1 MSIRVFLFLMFGLSA
16 VGTAQQSN
24 IGMPMIH
31 GYSRHDYRGGT
42 QNWGFVQN
50 RQGIMFVANNEGVLE
65 FNGQEWNKYPLPNQT
80 IVRSIALDDN
90 GRLFVG
96 GQDEAGYFE
105 ADEHGSLKY
114 HSIKPLIP
122 ENASRFEDV
131 WDMLALPEGVFFR
144 ASDNIYRL
152 HQGRVQVFS
161 TGKPIV
167 FLGGW
172 AGNILIQDA
181 DGQLLKFSQNRFT
194 ALTNTPSTLQ
204 AGITEALNYHPDTVL
219 LATENEGFYY
229 YTTSEFGQWTIPD
242 QAFLLQNRIQ
252 AVSILP
258 GKRLAIATAHGG
270 LLMLDSDRKARHLLG
285 KEDGLQNNN
294 VRSVFAD
301 ADNHLWLGLDNGI
314 DYVITGS
321 PFTAIL
327 PDGPLEGT
335 AYSACIHQNAIY
347 FGTSNGLF
355 TAPWNAH
362 YNPFAK
368 NTRFKL
374 VPNTNG
380 QVWGL
385 GAIDNEL
392 FMGHHEGAFVIYAT
406 GARKIS
412 PEMGYWMFLPVP
424 GKPDLLAGGNY
435 YGISLYQ
442 KQSAGSWAFQRKITG
457 LSESSRIMA
466 TDEEGALW
474 MSHPYRG
481 IFRIPMDA
489 KSKAAKVQFFGT
501 AQGLPSDLQNHVFS
515 IKNEI
520 VATAREGIYRFDAT
534 KGRFVP
540 HETYNPLLGAQSR
553 VRRLVEDSQ
562 GNVWYAMEGE
572 VGVLWVK
579 DRGLKKEV
587 VREVFPELKNRLVG
601 GFEFIYPHDSR
612 NVFFGSEKGFI
623 HFNPSENRSR
633 KRNLKTVIS
642 RVVLI
647 AESDSLIYAG
657 HGRPK
662 QTPKFH
668 SRMNAFRFFFA
679 LPHYETWQPQEFQV
693 MLEGLEDVWSDW
705 SEKSQREFTNL
716 PPGKYV
722 FRVRSRL
729 SSGKI
734 GEEAAFAF
742 EILPPW
748 YATRVAL
755 TLFMLCFAGS
765 IAGLIWIPQRKFQQ
779 ERERMKQKSQQQEEA
794 HREAAR
800 QSEEEIMRLRN
811 EKLEAEVAF
820 KNKEMASVTLHLLQK
835 SELLHKIGEDL
846 QKLHRKVQNA
856 ESQKEIR
863 KLMAM
868 LQNNTRLDSD
878 WAQFAQHFDQVHSDF
893 FKRIRERFPQLTPK
907 DLKMCAYLRLNLS
920 SKEIA
925 PLMNISVRGVEI
937 SRYRLRKKLEL
948 DTDENLTDFFLNF

>member
-1 MSIRVFLFLMFGLSA
+1 MRIRVFIFLMFGLFEFA
-16 VGTAQQSN
+16 AAQQSN
-24 IGMPMIH
+24 IGMPMMQ

-42 QNWGFVQN
+42 QNWGFVQSPE
-50 RQGIMFVANNEGVLE
+50 GVLFIANNEGVLE
-65 FNGQEWNKYPLPNQT
+65 FNGQDWNKYPLPNQT
-80 IVRSIALDDN
+80 IVRSIALDDT
-90 GRLFVG
+90 GKLFVG

-105 ADEHGSLKY
+105 ADEYGRLKF

-122 ENASRFEDV
+122 KNASRFEDV
-131 WDMLALPEGVFFR
+131 WDILALPQGVFFR
-144 ASDNIYRL
+144 ASDNIYHL
-152 HQGRVQVFS
+152 YQGRIQVFS

-172 AGNILIQDA
+172 DDNIFIQDA
-181 DGQLLKFSQNRFT
+181 DGQVLKFTQNRFT
-194 ALTNTPSTLQ
+194 ALTNRPTALRP
-204 AGITEALNYHPDTVL
+204 GITEVLNFHPDTML
-219 LATENEGFYY
+219 LATENAGIYY
-229 YTTSEFGQWTIPD
+229 YTSSGFGQWTIPD

-252 AVSILP
+252 AASILP
-258 GKRLAIATAHGG
+258 GSRLAIATAHGG
-270 LLMLDSDRKARHLLG
+270 LLILDPDRKARYLLG
-285 KEDGLQNNN
+285 KADGLQNNN
-294 VRSVFAD
+294 VRSVFTD

-314 DYVITGS
+314 DYVLTGS
-321 PFTAIL
+321 PFTAIQ

-335 AYSACIHQNAIY
+335 AYAACIHQQNIY

-355 TAPWNAH
+355 AAPWHAH

-368 NTRFKL
+368 STRFRL

-385 GAIDNEL
+385 GNIGNEL
-392 FMGHHEGAFVIYAT
+392 FLGHHEGAFVVQAAT
-406 GARKIS
+406 ARKIS
-412 PEMGYWMFLPVP
+412 PEMGYWMFLPLP
-424 GKPDLLAGGNY
+424 GMPNLFAGGNY

-442 KQSAGSWAFQRKITG
+442 KQSPGEWVFQQKIPG

-466 TDEEGALW
+466 TDEDGALW

-481 IFRIPMDA
+481 IFRIPDSSLTA
-489 KSKAAKVQFFGT
+489 PPKVQFFGT
-501 AQGLPSDLQNHVFS
+501 AQGLPSDLQNHIFS

-520 VATAREGIYRFDAT
+520 VATAREGIYRFDANQN
-534 KGRFVP
+534 RFIP
-540 HETYNPLLGAQSR
+540 HEIYNPLLGPQSR
-553 VRRLVEDSQ
+553 VRRLVEDAR

-579 DRGLKKEV
+579 DRGLQKEI
-587 VREVFPELKNRLVG
+587 VRQVFPELKNRLVG
-601 GFEFIYPHDSR
+601 GFEFIYPYDSH

-623 HFNPSENRSR
+623 HFNPQEHSGRN
-633 KRNLKTVIS
+633 RNLKTIIS
-642 RVVLI
+642 SVVLI
-647 AESDSLIYAG
+647 AEIDSLIYAG
-657 HGRPK
+657 HGSPGK
-662 QTPKFH
+662 TPKFH

-716 PPGKYV
+716 PPGKYL

-729 SSGKI
+729 SPGEN

-748 YATRVAL
+748 YATRIAL
-755 TLFMLCFAGS
+755 TLFMLCFAS
-765 IAGLIWIPQRKFQQ
+765 AIAGLIWIPQRKFQQ
-779 ERERMKQKSQQQEEA
+779 ERERMKQESQQQEEA
-794 HREAAR
+794 HRQAAR

-820 KNKEMASVTLHLLQK
+820 KTKEMASTTLHLLQK

-846 QKLHRKVQNA
+846 QKLHRKIQNP

-863 KLMAM
+863 KLIAM
-868 LQNNTRLDSD
+868 LQDDTRLDND

-893 FKRIRERFPQLTPK
+893 FKRIRDKFPQLTPK
-907 DLKMCAYLRLNLS
+907 DLKLCAYLRLNLS

-948 DTDENLTDFFLNF
+948 ETDENLTDFFMNF